1 MSKKKTLE
9 ELMDFV
15 QHMDSYGIQ
24 LQVENSNLREH
35 IKKLE
40 EANKRG
46 NQILMEQRGIISFLE
61 SKLVRMTELYEEAK
75 RDGC

>member
-15 QHMDSYGIQ
+15 QHMESYGTQ
-24 LQVENSNLREH
+24 LEVENSNLRVH

-46 NQILMEQRGIISFLE
+46 NQILMEQRGVIGFLE
-61 SKLVRMTELYEEAK
+61 SRLVRRTEMYEEAK
-75 RDGC
+75 GA

>member
-15 QHMDSYGIQ
+15 QHMESYGTQ
-24 LQVENSNLREH
+24 LEVENSNLRVH

-46 NQILMEQRGIISFLE
+46 NQILMEQRGVIGFLE
-61 SKLVRMTELYEEAK
+61 SRLVRMTELYEEAK
-75 RDGC
+75 RDA

>member
-15 QHMDSYGIQ
+15 QHMDSYGSQ

-35 IKKLE
+35 VRKLE

-46 NQILMEQRGIISFLE
+46 NEILLEQRGIIGFLE
-61 SKLVRMTELYEEAK
+61 SKLVRMTEMYEGERA
-75 RDGC
+75 DD

>member
-9 ELMDFV
+9 ELMDLV
-15 QHMDSYGIQ
+15 QQMETYGLQ
-24 LQVENSNLREH
+24 LQVENSNLRQH

-46 NQILMEQRGIISFLE
+46 NQILMEQRGVIGFLE
-61 SKLVRMTELYEEAK
+61 SKLVRMTEMYEEA
-75 RDGC
+75 RDA

>member
-15 QHMDSYGIQ
+15 QHIESYGTK
-24 LQVENSNLREH
+24 LEVENSNLRQR

-40 EANKRG
+40 EANERG
-46 NQILMEQRGIISFLE
+46 NQILLEQRGIIGFLE
-61 SKLVRMTELYEEAK
+61 AKLVRMTEMYEGA
-75 RDGC
+75 RDA

>member
-15 QHMDSYGIQ
+15 QHMEGYGTQ
-24 LQVENSNLREH
+24 LEVENSNLRVH

-40 EANKRG
+40 ETNKRG
-46 NQILMEQRGIISFLE
+46 NQILMEQRGVIGFLE

-75 RDGC
+75 RDA

>member
-24 LQVENSNLREH
+24 LQVENSNLRQH

-46 NQILMEQRGIISFLE
+46 NQILQEQRGIIGFLE
-61 SKLVRMTELYEEAK
+61 SKLVRMTEMYEEAK
-75 RDGC
+75 SDA

>member
-1 MSKKKTLE
+1 MNKKKTLE

-15 QHMDSYGIQ
+15 QHMESYGTQ
-24 LQVENSNLREH
+24 LEVENNNLRQH

-46 NQILMEQRGIISFLE
+46 NQILMEQRGVIGFLE
-61 SKLVRMTELYEEAK
+61 SKLVRMTEMYEEA
-75 RDGC
+75 RDA

>member
-15 QHMDSYGIQ
+15 RHMDSYGIQ
-24 LQVENSNLREH
+24 LQVENSNLRQH

-46 NQILMEQRGIISFLE
+46 NQILQEQRGIIGFLE
-61 SKLVRMTELYEEAK
+61 SKLVRMTEMYEEAK
-75 RDGC
+75 KDA

>member
-15 QHMDSYGIQ
+15 QHMESYGTQ
-24 LQVENSNLREH
+24 LEVENSNLRVH

-46 NQILMEQRGIISFLE
+46 NQTLMEQRGIISFLE
-61 SKLVRMTELYEEAK
+61 SRLVRMTELYEEAK
-75 RDGC
+75 RD

>member
-1 MSKKKTLE
+1 MSKKKTLK

-35 IKKLE
+35 VRKLE

-46 NQILMEQRGIISFLE
+46 NEILLEQRGIIGFLE
-61 SKLVRMTELYEEAK
+61 SKLARMTEMYEGQDA
-75 RDGC
+75 

>member
-15 QHMDSYGIQ
+15 QHMDSYGIL
-24 LQVENSNLREH
+24 LQIENSNLREH
-35 IKKLE
+35 IRKLE
-40 EANKRG
+40 EANRRG
-46 NQILMEQRGIISFLE
+46 NQTLMEQRGIISFLE

-75 RDGC
+75 RDA

>member
-15 QHMDSYGIQ
+15 QHMESYGTQ
-24 LQVENSNLREH
+24 LEVENSNLRVH

-46 NQILMEQRGIISFLE
+46 NQILMEQRGVIGFLE

-75 RDGC
+75 RDA

>member
-15 QHMDSYGIQ
+15 QHMESYGTQ
-24 LQVENSNLREH
+24 LEVENSNLRQH

-40 EANKRG
+40 EANRRG
-46 NQILMEQRGIISFLE
+46 NQILMEQRGVIGFLE
-61 SKLVRMTELYEEAK
+61 SKLARMTEMYEEAK
-75 RDGC
+75 SDA

>member
-1 MSKKKTLE
+1 MTKKKTLE

-46 NQILMEQRGIISFLE
+46 NQILLEQRGIIGFLE
-61 SKLVRMTELYEEAK
+61 AKLAKITEMYEDK
-75 RDGC
+75 KYD

>member
-15 QHMDSYGIQ
+15 QHMDGYGIQ
-24 LQVENSNLREH
+24 LQVENSNLRQQ

-40 EANKRG
+40 EANTRG
-46 NQILMEQRGIISFLE
+46 NQILLEQRGIIGFLE
-61 SKLVRMTELYEEAK
+61 SKLTRMAEMYEEAK
-75 RDGC
+75 SNA

>member
-15 QHMDSYGIQ
+15 QHMESYGTQ
-24 LQVENSNLREH
+24 LEVENSNLRQR

-40 EANKRG
+40 EANERG
-46 NQILMEQRGIISFLE
+46 NQILLEQRGIIGFLE
-61 SKLVRMTELYEEAK
+61 AKLVRMTEMYEGA
-75 RDGC
+75 RDA

>member
-40 EANKRG
+40 EANRRG
-46 NQILMEQRGIISFLE
+46 NQTLMEQRGIISFLE

-75 RDGC
+75 RDA

>member
-35 IKKLE
+35 IRKLE
-40 EANKRG
+40 EANRRG
-46 NQILMEQRGIISFLE
+46 NQTLMEQRGIISFLE

-75 RDGC
+75 RDA

>member
-15 QHMDSYGIQ
+15 QHMDSYGTQ
-24 LQVENSNLREH
+24 LEVENSNLRQH

-40 EANKRG
+40 EANERG

>member
-15 QHMDSYGIQ
+15 QHMESYGIQ

-35 IKKLE
+35 ARKLE

-46 NQILMEQRGIISFLE
+46 NQILLEQRGIIGFLE
-61 SKLVRMTELYEEAK
+61 SRLVRMTEMYEEVKEDA
-75 RDGC
+75 

>member
-24 LQVENSNLREH
+24 LQVENSNLRQH

-46 NQILMEQRGIISFLE
+46 NQILQEQRGIIGFLE
-61 SKLVRMTELYEEAK
+61 SKLARMTEMYEEA
-75 RDGC
+75 RDV